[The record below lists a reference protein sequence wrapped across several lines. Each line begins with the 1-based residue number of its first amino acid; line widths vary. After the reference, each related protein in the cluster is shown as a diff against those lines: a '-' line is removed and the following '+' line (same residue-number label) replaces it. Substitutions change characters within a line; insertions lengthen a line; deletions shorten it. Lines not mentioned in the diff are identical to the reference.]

1 MLISNKLH
9 SFRNFILQ
17 RYEIYNYFYRILR
30 NCVMNEARD
39 IVGISVPFAAGVAT
53 GAVLCPFLS
62 GGLPII
68 TDSILLILICSTTLL
83 VRFGK
88 LSDRSG
94 KRLVSLSNQPRLG
107 RLMRLGRLSG
117 RRIFFAGIF
126 IVTGIF
132 CSLNY
137 HIASGIPEYGSGIV
151 STAAAKAVGHLR
163 ATIDAIPYPSETT
176 GPLVKALLT
185 GDKSDLTKE
194 ITGIFR
200 DSGAS
205 HILALSGLHL
215 GVLYLLLTRLTSP
228 LGNSPKARKS
238 RCSLIIVAALFYS
251 IMTGAT
257 PSIIRA
263 FLFITINE
271 TARLL
276 GRKREPVRVLL
287 AALTVQLA
295 LKPDVI
301 SSVGFQLSYMAMAG
315 IFLLYP
321 TLERIYP
328 APSGSRLSRFNPFRK
343 IWNAAMLSI
352 SCQIFTGPIAWHYFH
367 TFPKY
372 FILTNLVALPLTSAI
387 MTLSVAT
394 IALSF
399 FGICP
404 EPLVILNDHAMQALV
419 FCLEIISGLDNP

>member
-1 MLISNKLH
+1 MDSDM
-9 SFRNFILQ
+9 
-17 RYEIYNYFYRILR
+17 
-30 NCVMNEARD
+30 VEARD
-39 IVGISVPFAAGVAT
+39 IMGISVPFAAGVAT

-68 TDSILLILICSTTLL
+68 TDSILLILICSTTLS
-83 VRFGK
+83 VRFDK

-94 KRLVSLSNQPRLG
+94 KRLVSLSNHRGQ
-107 RLMRLGRLSG
+107 
-117 RRIFFAGIF
+117 RIVFAGIF
-126 IVTGIF
+126 LLTGIF
-132 CSLNY
+132 SSLSY
-137 HIASGIPEYGSGIV
+137 SIASGIPEYGSGIV

-163 ATIDAIPYPSETT
+163 TTIDAIPYPSETT

-185 GDKSDLTKE
+185 GDKSDLPKE

>member
-1 MLISNKLH
+1 
-9 SFRNFILQ
+9 
-17 RYEIYNYFYRILR
+17 
-30 NCVMNEARD
+30 MNEARE
-39 IVGISVPFAAGVAT
+39 IVGISVPFAAGVAM
-53 GAVLCPFLS
+53 GVALYPLLS
-62 GGLPII
+62 GGPPFI
-68 TDSILLILICSTTLL
+68 TSSILLVLICITTLL
-83 VRFGK
+83 VRFGR
-88 LSDRSG
+88 LRDRSG

-107 RLMRLGRLSG
+107 RLTRLGRL
-117 RRIFFAGIF
+117 RDQRIVFAGIF
-126 IVTGIF
+126 LLTGIF
-132 CSLNY
+132 CSLSY
-137 HIASGIPEYGSGIV
+137 SIASGIPQYGSGGFI
-151 STAAAKAVGHLR
+151 SSAAENAVGTLR
-163 ATIDAIPYPSETT
+163 SVIDNIPYPSKTS

-215 GVLYLLLTRLTSP
+215 GVLYILLARLTAP
-228 LGNSPKARKS
+228 LGNSPWIR
-238 RCSLIIVAALFYS
+238 RLRYSLIIVAALFYS

-271 TARLL
+271 TAKLL

-287 AALTVQLA
+287 AALTIQLA

-301 SSVGFQLSYMAMAG
+301 TSVAFQLSYMAMAG
-315 IFLLYP
+315 IFLLFP
-321 TLERIYP
+321 TLDRIYP
-328 APSGSRLSRFNPFRK
+328 APNGSKLSRFNPLRK
-343 IWNAAMLSI
+343 IWSAAMLSI
-352 SCQIFTGPIAWHYFH
+352 SCQVFTGPLAWYYFH

-372 FILTNLVALPLTSAI
+372 FILTNLIALPLTSAI

-399 FGICP
+399 LGICP
-404 EPLVILNDHAMQALV
+404 EPLVILNDHAMQALF

>member
-1 MLISNKLH
+1 M
-9 SFRNFILQ
+9 
-17 RYEIYNYFYRILR
+17 

-53 GAVLCPFLS
+53 GAALYPLLS
-62 GGLPII
+62 GRLPYI
-68 TDSILLILICSTTLL
+68 TSSILLILIFITTILA
-83 VRFGK
+83 RFDK
-88 LSDRSG
+88 F
-94 KRLVSLSNQPRLG
+94 
-107 RLMRLGRLSG
+107 SG
-117 RRIFFAGIF
+117 RWLVIAGIF
-126 IVTGIF
+126 LITGIF
-132 CSLNY
+132 SSLS
-137 HIASGIPEYGSGIV
+137 HSIASGIPEYESGFISSV
-151 STAAAKAVGHLR
+151 AADAVGTLR
-163 ATIDAIPYPSETT
+163 SVIDNIPYPSESTA
-176 GPLVKALLT
+176 PLVKALLT

-215 GVLYLLLTRLTSP
+215 GVLYLILARLTAP
-228 LGNSPKARKS
+228 LGNSPWIRKL
-238 RCSLIIVAALFYS
+238 RYSLIIGAALFYS

-271 TARLL
+271 TAKLL

-287 AALTVQLA
+287 AALTIQLA
-295 LKPDVI
+295 IRPDVI
-301 SSVGFQLSYMAMAG
+301 TSVAFQLSYMAMAG
-315 IFLLYP
+315 IFLIFP
-321 TLERIYP
+321 TLDRIYP
-328 APSGSRLSRFNPFRK
+328 MPSGSKLSRFNPFRK

-352 SCQIFTGPIAWHYFH
+352 SCQIFTGPLAWYYFH

-399 FGICP
+399 LGICP

>member
-1 MLISNKLH
+1 MDSDM
-9 SFRNFILQ
+9 
-17 RYEIYNYFYRILR
+17 
-30 NCVMNEARD
+30 VEARD
-39 IVGISVPFAAGVAT
+39 IMGISVPFAAGVAT

-83 VRFGK
+83 VRFDK

-94 KRLVSLSNQPRLG
+94 KRLVSLSNHRGQ
-107 RLMRLGRLSG
+107 
-117 RRIFFAGIF
+117 RIVFAGIF
-126 IVTGIF
+126 LLTGIF
-132 CSLNY
+132 SSLSY
-137 HIASGIPEYGSGIV
+137 SIASGIPEYGSGIV

-176 GPLVKALLT
+176 EPLVKALLT
-185 GDKSDLTKE
+185 GDKSDLPKE

-238 RCSLIIVAALFYS
+238 RYSLIIVAALFYS

-321 TLERIYP
+321 TMERIYP

-352 SCQIFTGPIAWHYFH
+352 SCQIFTGPLAWYYFH

-399 FGICP
+399 LGICP

>member
-1 MLISNKLH
+1 
-9 SFRNFILQ
+9 
-17 RYEIYNYFYRILR
+17 
-30 NCVMNEARD
+30 MNEARD

-94 KRLVSLSNQPRLG
+94 KRLVSLSNHRGQ
-107 RLMRLGRLSG
+107 
-117 RRIFFAGIF
+117 RIVFAGIF
-126 IVTGIF
+126 LLTGIF
-132 CSLNY
+132 SSLSY
-137 HIASGIPEYGSGIV
+137 SIASGIPEYGSGIV

-185 GDKSDLTKE
+185 GDKSDLPKE

-238 RCSLIIVAALFYS
+238 RYSLIIVAALFYS

>member
-1 MLISNKLH
+1 MDSDM
-9 SFRNFILQ
+9 
-17 RYEIYNYFYRILR
+17 
-30 NCVMNEARD
+30 VEARD
-39 IVGISVPFAAGVAT
+39 IMGISVPFAAGVAT

-83 VRFGK
+83 VRFDK
-88 LSDRSG
+88 LSGRSG
-94 KRLVSLSNQPRLG
+94 MRLVSLSNHRGQ
-107 RLMRLGRLSG
+107 
-117 RRIFFAGIF
+117 RIVFAGIF
-126 IVTGIF
+126 LLTGIF
-132 CSLNY
+132 SSLS
-137 HIASGIPEYGSGIV
+137 HSIASGIPEYGSGIV

-163 ATIDAIPYPSETT
+163 ATIDAIPYPSVTT

-185 GDKSDLTKE
+185 GDKSDLPKE

-205 HILALSGLHL
+205 HVLALSGLHL

-276 GRKREPVRVLL
+276 GRKRDPVRVLL

-399 FGICP
+399 FGTCP
-404 EPLVILNDHAMQALV
+404 EPLVILNDQAMQALV

>member
-1 MLISNKLH
+1 MDSDM
-9 SFRNFILQ
+9 
-17 RYEIYNYFYRILR
+17 
-30 NCVMNEARD
+30 VEARD
-39 IVGISVPFAAGVAT
+39 IMGISVPFAAGVAM
-53 GAVLCPFLS
+53 GVALYPLLS
-62 GGLPII
+62 GGLPFI
-68 TDSILLILICSTTLL
+68 TSSILLVLICITTLL

-107 RLMRLGRLSG
+107 RLTRLGRLSG

-137 HIASGIPEYGSGIV
+137 HIASGIPEYESGFIGS
-151 STAAAKAVGHLR
+151 AAANAVGTLQNV
-163 ATIDAIPYPSETT
+163 IDNIPYPSETS

-215 GVLYLLLTRLTSP
+215 GVLYILLARLTAP
-228 LGNSPKARKS
+228 LGNSPWIR
-238 RCSLIIVAALFYS
+238 RLRYSLIIVAALFYS

-321 TLERIYP
+321 TMERIYP

-352 SCQIFTGPIAWHYFH
+352 SCQIFTGPIAWYYFH

-419 FCLEIISGLDNP
+419 FCLEIISGMDEP

>member
-1 MLISNKLH
+1 MDSDM
-9 SFRNFILQ
+9 
-17 RYEIYNYFYRILR
+17 
-30 NCVMNEARD
+30 VEARD
-39 IVGISVPFAAGVAT
+39 IMGISVPFAAGVAT

-83 VRFGK
+83 VRFDK

-94 KRLVSLSNQPRLG
+94 KRLVSLSNHRGQ
-107 RLMRLGRLSG
+107 
-117 RRIFFAGIF
+117 RIVFAGIF
-126 IVTGIF
+126 LLTGIF
-132 CSLNY
+132 SSLSY
-137 HIASGIPEYGSGIV
+137 SIASGIPEYGSGIV

-185 GDKSDLTKE
+185 GDKSDLPKE

-321 TLERIYP
+321 TMERIYP

-419 FCLEIISGLDNP
+419 FCLEIISGMDEP

>member
-1 MLISNKLH
+1 
-9 SFRNFILQ
+9 
-17 RYEIYNYFYRILR
+17 
-30 NCVMNEARD
+30 MNEARD
-39 IVGISVPFAAGVAT
+39 IVGISVPFAAGVAM
-53 GAVLCPFLS
+53 GVALYPLLS
-62 GGLPII
+62 GGLPFI
-68 TDSILLILICSTTLL
+68 TSSILLVLICITTLL

-107 RLMRLGRLSG
+107 RLTRLGRLSG

-137 HIASGIPEYGSGIV
+137 HIASGIPEYESGFIGS
-151 STAAAKAVGHLR
+151 AAANAVGTLQNV
-163 ATIDAIPYPSETT
+163 IDNIPYPSETS

-215 GVLYLLLTRLTSP
+215 GVLYILLARLTAP
-228 LGNSPKARKS
+228 LGNSPWIR
-238 RCSLIIVAALFYS
+238 RLRYSLIIVAALFYS

-271 TARLL
+271 TAKLL

-287 AALTVQLA
+287 AALTIQLA

-301 SSVGFQLSYMAMAG
+301 TSVAFQLSYMAMAG
-315 IFLLYP
+315 IFLLFP
-321 TLERIYP
+321 TLDRIYP
-328 APSGSRLSRFNPFRK
+328 APSGSKSSRFNPLRK
-343 IWNAAMLSI
+343 IWSAATLSI
-352 SCQIFTGPIAWHYFH
+352 SCQVFTGPLAWYYFH

-372 FILTNLVALPLTSAI
+372 FILTNLIALPLTSAI

-399 FGICP
+399 LGICP

>member
-1 MLISNKLH
+1 
-9 SFRNFILQ
+9 
-17 RYEIYNYFYRILR
+17 
-30 NCVMNEARD
+30 MNEARD

-94 KRLVSLSNQPRLG
+94 KRLVSLSNHRGQ
-107 RLMRLGRLSG
+107 
-117 RRIFFAGIF
+117 RIVFAGIF
-126 IVTGIF
+126 LLTGIF
-132 CSLNY
+132 SSLSY
-137 HIASGIPEYGSGIV
+137 SIASGIPEYGSGIV

-185 GDKSDLTKE
+185 GDKSDLPKE

-399 FGICP
+399 LGICP

-419 FCLEIISGLDNP
+419 FCLETISGLDNP

>member
-1 MLISNKLH
+1 
-9 SFRNFILQ
+9 
-17 RYEIYNYFYRILR
+17 
-30 NCVMNEARD
+30 MNEARD
-39 IVGISVPFAAGVAT
+39 IVGISVPFAAGVAM
-53 GAVLCPFLS
+53 GVALYPLLS
-62 GGLPII
+62 GGLPFI
-68 TDSILLILICSTTLL
+68 TSSILLVLICITTLL

-107 RLMRLGRLSG
+107 RLTRLGRLSG

-137 HIASGIPEYGSGIV
+137 HIASGIPEYESGFIGS
-151 STAAAKAVGHLR
+151 AAANAVGTLQNV
-163 ATIDAIPYPSETT
+163 IDNIPYPSETS

-215 GVLYLLLTRLTSP
+215 GVLYILLARLTAP
-228 LGNSPKARKS
+228 LGNSPWIR
-238 RCSLIIVAALFYS
+238 RLRYSLIIVAALFYS

-271 TARLL
+271 TAKLL

-287 AALTVQLA
+287 AALTIQLA

-301 SSVGFQLSYMAMAG
+301 TSVAFQLSYMAMAG
-315 IFLLYP
+315 IFLLFP
-321 TLERIYP
+321 TLDRIYP
-328 APSGSRLSRFNPFRK
+328 APNGSKLSRFNPLQK
-343 IWNAAMLSI
+343 IWSAAMLSI
-352 SCQIFTGPIAWHYFH
+352 SCQVFTGPLAWYHFH

-372 FILTNLVALPLTSAI
+372 FILTNLIALPLTSAI

>member
-1 MLISNKLH
+1 MDSDM
-9 SFRNFILQ
+9 
-17 RYEIYNYFYRILR
+17 
-30 NCVMNEARD
+30 VEARD
-39 IVGISVPFAAGVAT
+39 IMGISVPFAAGVAT

-62 GGLPII
+62 GGLLII

-83 VRFGK
+83 VRFDK
-88 LSDRSG
+88 LSGRSG

-215 GVLYLLLTRLTSP
+215 GVLYILLARLTAP
-228 LGNSPKARKS
+228 LGNSPWIR
-238 RCSLIIVAALFYS
+238 RLRYSLIIVAALFYS

-271 TARLL
+271 TAKLL

>member
-1 MLISNKLH
+1 
-9 SFRNFILQ
+9 
-17 RYEIYNYFYRILR
+17 
-30 NCVMNEARD
+30 MNEARE
-39 IVGISVPFAAGVAT
+39 IVGISVPFAAGVAM
-53 GAVLCPFLS
+53 GVALYPLLS
-62 GGLPII
+62 GGLPFI
-68 TDSILLILICSTTLL
+68 TSSILLVLICITTLL

-88 LSDRSG
+88 LGDRSG

-107 RLMRLGRLSG
+107 RLTRLGRLCG

-137 HIASGIPEYGSGIV
+137 HIASGIPEYESGFIGS
-151 STAAAKAVGHLR
+151 AAANAVGTLQNV
-163 ATIDAIPYPSETT
+163 IDNIPYPSETS

-215 GVLYLLLTRLTSP
+215 GVLYILLARLTAP
-228 LGNSPKARKS
+228 LGNSPWIR
-238 RCSLIIVAALFYS
+238 RLRYSLIIVAALFYS

-271 TARLL
+271 TAKLL

-287 AALTVQLA
+287 AALTIQLA

-301 SSVGFQLSYMAMAG
+301 TSVAFQLSYMAMAG
-315 IFLLYP
+315 IFLLFP
-321 TLERIYP
+321 TLDRIYP
-328 APSGSRLSRFNPFRK
+328 APNGSKLSIFNPLRK
-343 IWNAAMLSI
+343 IWSAAMLSI
-352 SCQIFTGPIAWHYFH
+352 SCQVFTGPLAWYHFH

-372 FILTNLVALPLTSAI
+372 FILTNLIALPLTSAI
-387 MTLSVAT
+387 ITLSVAT

-399 FGICP
+399 LGICP
-404 EPLVILNDHAMQALV
+404 EPLVILNDHAMQALF

>member
-1 MLISNKLH
+1 MDSDM
-9 SFRNFILQ
+9 
-17 RYEIYNYFYRILR
+17 
-30 NCVMNEARD
+30 VEARD
-39 IVGISVPFAAGVAT
+39 IMGISVPFTAGVAT

-62 GGLPII
+62 GGLPIV

-83 VRFGK
+83 VRFDK
-88 LSDRSG
+88 LSGRSG
-94 KRLVSLSNQPRLG
+94 MRLVSLSNHRGQ
-107 RLMRLGRLSG
+107 
-117 RRIFFAGIF
+117 RIVFAGIF
-126 IVTGIF
+126 LLTGIF
-132 CSLNY
+132 SSLSY
-137 HIASGIPEYGSGIV
+137 SIASGIPEYGSGIV

-185 GDKSDLTKE
+185 GDKSDLPKE

-200 DSGAS
+200 GSGAS
-205 HILALSGLHL
+205 HVLALSGLHL

-343 IWNAAMLSI
+343 IWNAAMLSF

-404 EPLVILNDHAMQALV
+404 EPLVILNDQAMQALV

>member
-1 MLISNKLH
+1 
-9 SFRNFILQ
+9 
-17 RYEIYNYFYRILR
+17 
-30 NCVMNEARD
+30 MNEARD
-39 IVGISVPFAAGVAT
+39 IVGISVPFAAGVAM
-53 GAVLCPFLS
+53 GVALYPLLS
-62 GGLPII
+62 GGPPFIAS
-68 TDSILLILICSTTLL
+68 SILLVLICITTLL

-107 RLMRLGRLSG
+107 RLTRLGRLSG

-137 HIASGIPEYGSGIV
+137 HIASGIPEYESGFI
-151 STAAAKAVGHLR
+151 SSAAANAVGTLQNV
-163 ATIDAIPYPSETT
+163 IDNIPYPSETS

-215 GVLYLLLTRLTSP
+215 GVLYILLARLTAP
-228 LGNSPKARKS
+228 LGNSPWIR
-238 RCSLIIVAALFYS
+238 RLRYSLIIVAALFYS

-271 TARLL
+271 TAKLL

-287 AALTVQLA
+287 AALTIQLA

-301 SSVGFQLSYMAMAG
+301 TSVAFQLSYMAMAG
-315 IFLLYP
+315 IFLLFP
-321 TLERIYP
+321 TLDRIYP
-328 APSGSRLSRFNPFRK
+328 APSCSKLSRFNPLRK
-343 IWNAAMLSI
+343 IWSAATLSI
-352 SCQIFTGPIAWHYFH
+352 SCQVFTGPLAWYYFH

-372 FILTNLVALPLTSAI
+372 FILTNMIALPLTSAI

-399 FGICP
+399 LGICP

>member
-1 MLISNKLH
+1 
-9 SFRNFILQ
+9 
-17 RYEIYNYFYRILR
+17 
-30 NCVMNEARD
+30 MNEARD
-39 IVGISVPFAAGVAT
+39 IVGISVPFAAGVAM
-53 GAVLCPFLS
+53 GVALYPLLS
-62 GGLPII
+62 GGLPFI
-68 TDSILLILICSTTLL
+68 TSSILLVLICITTLL

-88 LSDRSG
+88 LGDRSG

-107 RLMRLGRLSG
+107 RLTRLGRLSG

-137 HIASGIPEYGSGIV
+137 HIASGIPEYESGFIGS
-151 STAAAKAVGHLR
+151 AAANAVGTLQNV
-163 ATIDAIPYPSETT
+163 IDNIPYPSETS

-215 GVLYLLLTRLTSP
+215 GVLYILLARLTAP
-228 LGNSPKARKS
+228 LGNSPWIR
-238 RCSLIIVAALFYS
+238 RLRYSLIIVAALFYS

-271 TARLL
+271 TAKLL

-287 AALTVQLA
+287 AALTIQLA

-301 SSVGFQLSYMAMAG
+301 TSVAFQLSYMAMAG
-315 IFLLYP
+315 IFLLFP
-321 TLERIYP
+321 TLDRIYP
-328 APSGSRLSRFNPFRK
+328 AANGSKLSRFNPLQK
-343 IWNAAMLSI
+343 IWSAAMLSI
-352 SCQIFTGPIAWHYFH
+352 SCQVFTGPLAWYHFH

-372 FILTNLVALPLTSAI
+372 FILTNLIALPLTSAI

-399 FGICP
+399 LGICP

>member
-1 MLISNKLH
+1 MDSDM
-9 SFRNFILQ
+9 
-17 RYEIYNYFYRILR
+17 
-30 NCVMNEARD
+30 VEARD
-39 IVGISVPFAAGVAT
+39 IMGISVPFAAGVAT

-83 VRFGK
+83 VRFDK

-185 GDKSDLTKE
+185 GDKSDLPKE

-238 RCSLIIVAALFYS
+238 RYSLIIVAALFYS

-321 TLERIYP
+321 TMERIYP

-352 SCQIFTGPIAWHYFH
+352 SCQIFTGPLAWYYFH

-399 FGICP
+399 LGICP

>member
-1 MLISNKLH
+1 MI
-9 SFRNFILQ
+9 
-17 RYEIYNYFYRILR
+17 
-30 NCVMNEARD
+30 EARD
-39 IVGISVPFAAGVAT
+39 IAGISVPFAAGVAAGT
-53 GAVLCPFLS
+53 VLCPLPS
-62 GGLPII
+62 EGLPLI
-68 TDSILLILICSTTLL
+68 TDLILLLLISITTIT
-83 VRFGK
+83 VRFGQFSDPKGK
-88 LSDRSG
+88 LT
-94 KRLVSLSNQPRLG
+94 KG
-107 RLMRLGRLSG
+107 R
-117 RRIFFAGIF
+117 IAFAGIF
-126 IVTGIF
+126 MVAGIF
-132 CSLNY
+132 CSLSY
-137 HIASGIPEYGSGIV
+137 SLASGIPEYSNGFIGP
-151 STAAAKAVGHLR
+151 AAEIAVGQLR

-200 DSGAS
+200 GSGAS

-215 GVLYLLLTRLTSP
+215 GVLYLILTRLTLP
-228 LGNSPKARKS
+228 LGNSPRARKL
-238 RCSLIIVAALFYS
+238 RYSLIIGAALFYS
-251 IMTGAT
+251 IMTGAA

-271 TARLL
+271 TAKLL

-287 AALTVQLA
+287 AALTIQLA

-328 APSGSRLSRFNPFRK
+328 SSSGSKWSKFNPFRK

-352 SCQIFTGPIAWHYFH
+352 SCQVFTGPIAWHYFH

-372 FILTNLVALPLTSAI
+372 FILTNLIALPLTSAI

-399 FGICP
+399 FEICP
-404 EPLVILNDHAMQALV
+404 ETLVILNDHAMEALV
-419 FCLEIISGLDNP
+419 FCLKVISGMNEP

>member
-1 MLISNKLH
+1 
-9 SFRNFILQ
+9 
-17 RYEIYNYFYRILR
+17 
-30 NCVMNEARD
+30 MNEARD
-39 IVGISVPFAAGVAT
+39 IVGISVPFAAGVAM
-53 GAVLCPFLS
+53 GVALYPLLS
-62 GGLPII
+62 GGLPFI
-68 TDSILLILICSTTLL
+68 TSSILLVLICITTLL

-94 KRLVSLSNQPRLG
+94 KRLVSLSNHRGQ
-107 RLMRLGRLSG
+107 
-117 RRIFFAGIF
+117 RIVFAGIF
-126 IVTGIF
+126 LLTGIF
-132 CSLNY
+132 SSLSY
-137 HIASGIPEYGSGIV
+137 SIASGIPEYGSGIV

-185 GDKSDLTKE
+185 GDKSDLPKE

-321 TLERIYP
+321 TMERIYP

-372 FILTNLVALPLTSAI
+372 FILTNLIALPLTSAI

-404 EPLVILNDHAMQALV
+404 EPLVILNDHTMQALF

>member
-1 MLISNKLH
+1 
-9 SFRNFILQ
+9 
-17 RYEIYNYFYRILR
+17 
-30 NCVMNEARD
+30 MNEARD
-39 IVGISVPFAAGVAT
+39 IVGISVPFAAGVAM
-53 GAVLCPFLS
+53 GVALYPLLS
-62 GGLPII
+62 GGLPFI
-68 TDSILLILICSTTLL
+68 TSSILLVLICITTLL
-83 VRFGK
+83 VRFDK

-94 KRLVSLSNQPRLG
+94 KRLVSLSNHRGQ
-107 RLMRLGRLSG
+107 
-117 RRIFFAGIF
+117 RIVFAGIF
-126 IVTGIF
+126 LLTGIF
-132 CSLNY
+132 SSLSY
-137 HIASGIPEYGSGIV
+137 SIASGIPEYGSGIV

-163 ATIDAIPYPSETT
+163 ATIDAIPYPSKTT

-185 GDKSDLTKE
+185 GDKSDLPKE

-321 TLERIYP
+321 TMERIYP

>member
-1 MLISNKLH
+1 
-9 SFRNFILQ
+9 
-17 RYEIYNYFYRILR
+17 
-30 NCVMNEARD
+30 MNEARD
-39 IVGISVPFAAGVAT
+39 IVGISVPFAAGVAM
-53 GAVLCPFLS
+53 GVALYPLLS
-62 GGLPII
+62 GGLPFI
-68 TDSILLILICSTTLL
+68 TGSILLVLICITTLL

-107 RLMRLGRLSG
+107 RLTRLGRLSG

-137 HIASGIPEYGSGIV
+137 HIASGIPEYESGFIGS
-151 STAAAKAVGHLR
+151 AAANAVG
-163 ATIDAIPYPSETT
+163 TMQNVIDNIPYPSETS

-215 GVLYLLLTRLTSP
+215 GVLYILLARLTAP
-228 LGNSPKARKS
+228 LGNSPWIR
-238 RCSLIIVAALFYS
+238 RLRYSLIIVAALFYS

-271 TARLL
+271 TAKLL

-287 AALTVQLA
+287 AALTIQLA

-301 SSVGFQLSYMAMAG
+301 TSVAFQLSYMAMAG
-315 IFLLYP
+315 IFLLFP
-321 TLERIYP
+321 TLDRIYP
-328 APSGSRLSRFNPFRK
+328 VQNGSKLSRFNPLRK
-343 IWNAAMLSI
+343 IWSAAMLSI
-352 SCQIFTGPIAWHYFH
+352 SCQVFTGPLAWYHFH

-372 FILTNLVALPLTSAI
+372 FILTNLIALPLTSAI
-387 MTLSVAT
+387 ITLSVAT

-399 FGICP
+399 LGICP
-404 EPLVILNDHAMQALV
+404 EPLVILNDHAMQALF

>member
-1 MLISNKLH
+1 
-9 SFRNFILQ
+9 
-17 RYEIYNYFYRILR
+17 
-30 NCVMNEARD
+30 MNEARD
-39 IVGISVPFAAGVAT
+39 IVGISVPFAAGVAM
-53 GAVLCPFLS
+53 GVALYPLLS
-62 GGLPII
+62 GGLPFI
-68 TDSILLILICSTTLL
+68 TSSILLVLICITTLL

-88 LSDRSG
+88 LGDRSG

-107 RLMRLGRLSG
+107 RLTRLGRLSG

-137 HIASGIPEYGSGIV
+137 HIASGIPEYESGFIGS
-151 STAAAKAVGHLR
+151 AAANAVG
-163 ATIDAIPYPSETT
+163 TMQNVIDNIPYPSETS

-215 GVLYLLLTRLTSP
+215 GVLYILLARLTAP
-228 LGNSPKARKS
+228 LGNSPWIR
-238 RCSLIIVAALFYS
+238 RLRYSLIIVAALFYS

-271 TARLL
+271 TAKLL

-287 AALTVQLA
+287 AALTIQLA

-301 SSVGFQLSYMAMAG
+301 TSVAFQLSYMAMAG
-315 IFLLYP
+315 IFLLFP
-321 TLERIYP
+321 TLDRIYS
-328 APSGSRLSRFNPFRK
+328 APNGSKLSRFNPLRK
-343 IWNAAMLSI
+343 IWSAAMLSI
-352 SCQIFTGPIAWHYFH
+352 SCQVFTGPLAWYYFH

-372 FILTNLVALPLTSAI
+372 FILTNLIALPLTSAI
-387 MTLSVAT
+387 ITLSVAT

-399 FGICP
+399 LGICP

-419 FCLEIISGLDNP
+419 FCLEIISVLDNP

>member
-1 MLISNKLH
+1 MDSDM
-9 SFRNFILQ
+9 
-17 RYEIYNYFYRILR
+17 
-30 NCVMNEARD
+30 VEARD
-39 IVGISVPFAAGVAT
+39 IMGISVPFAAGVAT

-83 VRFGK
+83 VRFDK

-94 KRLVSLSNQPRLG
+94 KRLVSLSNHRGQ
-107 RLMRLGRLSG
+107 
-117 RRIFFAGIF
+117 RIVFAGIF
-126 IVTGIF
+126 LLTGIF
-132 CSLNY
+132 SSLSY
-137 HIASGIPEYGSGIV
+137 SIASGIPEYGSGIV

-163 ATIDAIPYPSETT
+163 ATIDTIPYPSETT

-185 GDKSDLTKE
+185 GDKSDLPKE

-352 SCQIFTGPIAWHYFH
+352 SCQIFTGPIAWYYFH

-399 FGICP
+399 LGICP

>member
-1 MLISNKLH
+1 M
-9 SFRNFILQ
+9 FIDH
-17 RYEIYNYFYRILR
+17 R
-30 NCVMNEARD
+30 
-39 IVGISVPFAAGVAT
+39 
-53 GAVLCPFLS
+53 
-62 GGLPII
+62 GG
-68 TDSILLILICSTTLL
+68 T
-83 VRFGK
+83 
-88 LSDRSG
+88 
-94 KRLVSLSNQPRLG
+94 
-107 RLMRLGRLSG
+107 
-117 RRIFFAGIF
+117 
-126 IVTGIF
+126 
-132 CSLNY
+132 
-137 HIASGIPEYGSGIV
+137 
-151 STAAAKAVGHLR
+151 
-163 ATIDAIPYPSETT
+163 
-176 GPLVKALLT
+176 
-185 GDKSDLTKE
+185 
-194 ITGIFR
+194 
-200 DSGAS
+200 
-205 HILALSGLHL
+205 
-215 GVLYLLLTRLTSP
+215 
-228 LGNSPKARKS
+228 
-238 RCSLIIVAALFYS
+238 FYS

-271 TARLL
+271 TAKLL

-399 FGICP
+399 LGICP

>member
-1 MLISNKLH
+1 MDSDM
-9 SFRNFILQ
+9 
-17 RYEIYNYFYRILR
+17 
-30 NCVMNEARD
+30 VEARD
-39 IVGISVPFAAGVAT
+39 IMGISVPFAAGVAT

-68 TDSILLILICSTTLL
+68 TDSILLILICSTTLS

-185 GDKSDLTKE
+185 GDKSDLPKE

-399 FGICP
+399 LGICP

>member
-1 MLISNKLH
+1 MDSDM
-9 SFRNFILQ
+9 
-17 RYEIYNYFYRILR
+17 
-30 NCVMNEARD
+30 VEARD
-39 IVGISVPFAAGVAT
+39 IMGISVPFAAGVAT

-83 VRFGK
+83 VRFDK

-94 KRLVSLSNQPRLG
+94 KRLVSLSNHRGQ
-107 RLMRLGRLSG
+107 
-117 RRIFFAGIF
+117 RIVFAGIF
-126 IVTGIF
+126 LLTGIF
-132 CSLNY
+132 SSLSY
-137 HIASGIPEYGSGIV
+137 SIASGIPEYGSGIV

-185 GDKSDLTKE
+185 GDKSDLPKE

-301 SSVGFQLSYMAMAG
+301 SSIGFQLSYMAMAG

-321 TLERIYP
+321 TMERIYP

-399 FGICP
+399 LGICP
-404 EPLVILNDHAMQALV
+404 EPLVILNDHAIQALV

>member
-1 MLISNKLH
+1 
-9 SFRNFILQ
+9 
-17 RYEIYNYFYRILR
+17 
-30 NCVMNEARD
+30 MNEARD
-39 IVGISVPFAAGVAT
+39 IVGISVPFAAGVAM
-53 GAVLCPFLS
+53 GVALYPLLS
-62 GGLPII
+62 GGLPFI
-68 TDSILLILICSTTLL
+68 TSSTLLVLICITTLL

-88 LSDRSG
+88 LGDRSG

-107 RLMRLGRLSG
+107 RLTRLGRLCG

-137 HIASGIPEYGSGIV
+137 HIASGIPEYESGFIGS
-151 STAAAKAVGHLR
+151 AAANAVGTLQNV
-163 ATIDAIPYPSETT
+163 IDNIPYPSEAS

-215 GVLYLLLTRLTSP
+215 GVLYILLARLTAP
-228 LGNSPKARKS
+228 LGNSPWIR
-238 RCSLIIVAALFYS
+238 RLRYSLIIVAALFYS

-271 TARLL
+271 TAKLL

-287 AALTVQLA
+287 AALTIQLA

-301 SSVGFQLSYMAMAG
+301 TSVAFQLSYMAMAG
-315 IFLLYP
+315 IFLLFP
-321 TLERIYP
+321 TLDRIYP
-328 APSGSRLSRFNPFRK
+328 AANGSKLSRFNPLQK
-343 IWNAAMLSI
+343 IWSAAMLSI
-352 SCQIFTGPIAWHYFH
+352 SCQVFTGPLAWYHFH

-372 FILTNLVALPLTSAI
+372 FILTNLIALPLTSAI

-419 FCLEIISGLDNP
+419 FCLKIISGLDNP

>member
-1 MLISNKLH
+1 M
-9 SFRNFILQ
+9 
-17 RYEIYNYFYRILR
+17 
-30 NCVMNEARD
+30 VEARD
-39 IVGISVPFAAGVAT
+39 IMGISVPFAAGVAM
-53 GAVLCPFLS
+53 GVALYPLLS
-62 GGLPII
+62 GGLPFI
-68 TDSILLILICSTTLL
+68 TSSILLVLICITTLL
-83 VRFGK
+83 VRFDK

-107 RLMRLGRLSG
+107 RLTRLGRLSG

-151 STAAAKAVGHLR
+151 STAAAQAVGHLR

-215 GVLYLLLTRLTSP
+215 GVLYILLARLTAP
-228 LGNSPKARKS
+228 LGNSPWIR
-238 RCSLIIVAALFYS
+238 RLRYSLIIVAALFYS

-343 IWNAAMLSI
+343 IWNTAMLSI

-419 FCLEIISGLDNP
+419 FCLKIISGLDNP

>member
-1 MLISNKLH
+1 M
-9 SFRNFILQ
+9 
-17 RYEIYNYFYRILR
+17 
-30 NCVMNEARD
+30 VEARD
-39 IVGISVPFAAGVAT
+39 IMGISVPFAAGVAT

-83 VRFGK
+83 VRFDK
-88 LSDRSG
+88 LSGRSG
-94 KRLVSLSNQPRLG
+94 KRLVSLSNHRGQ
-107 RLMRLGRLSG
+107 
-117 RRIFFAGIF
+117 RIVFAGIF
-126 IVTGIF
+126 LLTGIF
-132 CSLNY
+132 SSLS
-137 HIASGIPEYGSGIV
+137 HSIASGIPEYGSGIV

-185 GDKSDLTKE
+185 GDKSDLPKE

-205 HILALSGLHL
+205 HVLALSGLHL

-404 EPLVILNDHAMQALV
+404 EPLVILNDQAMQALV

>member
-1 MLISNKLH
+1 M
-9 SFRNFILQ
+9 
-17 RYEIYNYFYRILR
+17 
-30 NCVMNEARD
+30 VEARD
-39 IVGISVPFAAGVAT
+39 IMGISVPFAAGVAT

-83 VRFGK
+83 VRFDK

-107 RLMRLGRLSG
+107 RLTRLGRLRG

-215 GVLYLLLTRLTSP
+215 GVLYILLARLTAP
-228 LGNSPKARKS
+228 LGNSPWIR
-238 RCSLIIVAALFYS
+238 RLRYSLIIVAALFYS

-271 TARLL
+271 TAKLL

-287 AALTVQLA
+287 AALTIQLA

-301 SSVGFQLSYMAMAG
+301 TSVAFQLSYMAMAG
-315 IFLLYP
+315 IFLLFP
-321 TLERIYP
+321 TLDRIYP
-328 APSGSRLSRFNPFRK
+328 APSCSKLSRFNPLRK
-343 IWNAAMLSI
+343 IWSAATLSI
-352 SCQIFTGPIAWHYFH
+352 SCQVFTGPLAWYYFH

-372 FILTNLVALPLTSAI
+372 FILTNLIALPLTSAI

-399 FGICP
+399 LGICP

>member
-1 MLISNKLH
+1 MDSDM
-9 SFRNFILQ
+9 
-17 RYEIYNYFYRILR
+17 
-30 NCVMNEARD
+30 VEARD
-39 IVGISVPFAAGVAT
+39 IMGISVPFAAGVAT

-68 TDSILLILICSTTLL
+68 TDSILLILICSTTLS
-83 VRFGK
+83 VRFDK

-94 KRLVSLSNQPRLG
+94 KRLVSLSNHRGQ
-107 RLMRLGRLSG
+107 
-117 RRIFFAGIF
+117 RIVFAGIF
-126 IVTGIF
+126 LLTGIF
-132 CSLNY
+132 SSLSY
-137 HIASGIPEYGSGIV
+137 SIASGIPEYGSGIV

-163 ATIDAIPYPSETT
+163 ATIDAIPYPSETS

-228 LGNSPKARKS
+228 LGNSPKARIS